1 MDSFPLP
8 LVLLA
13 VVLVIAVVFL
23 FAIGGLNRKRSGLD
37 HEYYKKQWDMILSY
51 KKNGGAGVQLAI
63 FEADKLLDHALKA
76 RGYGGQT
83 MGDRLKNARGSFMN
97 NNTVWQAHKLRNR
110 LAHEQDVRL
119 NGVAVDQALRSF
131 RSALKDLGAF

>member
-1 MDSFPLP
+1 MDNLPLP
-8 LVLLA
+8 VVMLA
-13 VVLVIAVVFL
+13 VVLVVAVVFL

-37 HEYYKKQWDMILSY
+37 HEYYKKQWETILGY
-51 KKNGGAGVQLAI
+51 KKNGGAGLQLAI

-83 MGDRLKNARGSFMN
+83 MGDRLKDARGSFMN
-97 NNTVWQAHKLRNR
+97 NNAVWQAHKLRNR

-119 NGVAVDQALRSF
+119 SGVSADQALRSF